1 MFHVPVG
8 FKTCSHYCHIATGR
22 VKRPRVAQEG
32 LSSRQPWPPCEVVAP
47 HAGELEC
54 RPATCASAPLSPG
67 TGVRAVSES
76 GFSKERLIC
85 VGAGRPIRWLPTRA
99 GRSPSKR
106 PKIQD
111 PVFLFSI
118 RPVVSSSHLH
128 HHPLQGMFL
137 RHISHLPCEAQL
149 TLQDALQTT
158 CALRKGPGWPSPAL
172 GPWSALPHCAHG
184 TRPRKRV
191 HVWGSLLRPASNCP
205 SWRQGA

>member
-32 LSSRQPWPPCEVVAP
+32 LSSRQPWPPCEVMAP

-111 PVFLFSI
+111 PVFLFSTELHGRDRSRGVFQNNGVTFRHVGI
-118 RPVVSSSHLH
+118 LSPGDTEVVTKNS
-128 HHPLQGMFL
+128 
-137 RHISHLPCEAQL
+137 
-149 TLQDALQTT
+149 
-158 CALRKGPGWPSPAL
+158 PGF
-172 GPWSALPHCAHG
+172 
-184 TRPRKRV
+184 
-191 HVWGSLLRPASNCP
+191 
-205 SWRQGA
+205 